1 MAREDILFFGT
12 LHEREVSVNSTRVT
26 RVLGTDVWDLTYA
39 EWESRRQLRQLAA
52 FFRRYVPGFEK
63 AYLAQSGVHC
73 GVRETRR
80 IMGEY
85 QLSADDV
92 LMPASST
99 TSSRGCYPVDI
110 HNPTGKGTILKRLPA
125 DEAYDIPL
133 RRLLPQGV
141 EGLLVAGRCISGTHE
156 AHSSYR
162 VMPIAMATG
171 QAAGVCAALA
181 ARRHGPSRCPGRRCA
196 S

>member
-1 MAREDILFFGT
+1 M
-12 LHEREVSVNSTRVT
+12 
-26 RVLGTDVWDLTYA
+26 
-39 EWESRRQLRQLAA
+39 
-52 FFRRYVPGFEK
+52 
-63 AYLAQSGVHC
+63 
-73 GVRETRR
+73 
-80 IMGEY
+80 
-85 QLSADDV
+85 
-92 LMPASST
+92 
-99 TSSRGCYPVDI
+99 DI

-133 RRLLPQGV
+133 RCLLPQGV

-181 ARRHGPSRCPGRRCA
+181 AHGGTAPRDVPAADVQAELRRQGPNLGSPRPA
-196 S
+196 